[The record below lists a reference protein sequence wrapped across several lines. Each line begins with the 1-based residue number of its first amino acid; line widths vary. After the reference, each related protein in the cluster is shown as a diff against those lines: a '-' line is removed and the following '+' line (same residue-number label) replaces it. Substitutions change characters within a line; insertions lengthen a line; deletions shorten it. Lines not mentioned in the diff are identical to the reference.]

1 MSLLGTPGVR
11 PHGTQSVLGRKGHSF
26 GREPETS
33 GDHWEVLRG
42 RESKGST
49 RPETGEEI
57 GVGDHVKSLW
67 WSDQSQ
73 GVSGSFCTSK
83 YGDTEA
89 STTKKAD
96 LTEGD
101 EEDGTDGPFK

>member
-1 MSLLGTPGVR
+1 M
-11 PHGTQSVLGRKGHSF
+11 
-26 GREPETS
+26 
-33 GDHWEVLRG
+33 
-42 RESKGST
+42 
-49 RPETGEEI
+49 
-57 GVGDHVKSLW
+57 KSLW